1 MENHQY
7 LRCDDAMAE
16 IVDQG
21 ISLDRKTGA
30 ANAWIFMSSAKV
42 PLPVIKRVLASPE
55 QRRRKQP
62 KV

>member
-7 LRCDDAMAE
+7 LRCDDAMAD

-21 ISLDRKTGA
+21 IKLDRQTGA

-42 PLPVIKRVLASPE
+42 PLPVIKRVLANPD

-62 KV
+62 A